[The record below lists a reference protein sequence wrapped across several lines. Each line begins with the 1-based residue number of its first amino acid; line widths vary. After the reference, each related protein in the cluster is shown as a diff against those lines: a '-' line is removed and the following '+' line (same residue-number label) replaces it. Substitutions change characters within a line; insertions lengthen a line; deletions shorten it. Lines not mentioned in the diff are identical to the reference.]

1 MAKVCRRRVMTD
13 KAKIKT
19 ITKYHE
25 LYMPDGRFWRFEYL
39 PDLLKFAK
47 ENGIDIKMPPRKIE
61 EE

>member
-1 MAKVCRRRVMTD
+1 MTD